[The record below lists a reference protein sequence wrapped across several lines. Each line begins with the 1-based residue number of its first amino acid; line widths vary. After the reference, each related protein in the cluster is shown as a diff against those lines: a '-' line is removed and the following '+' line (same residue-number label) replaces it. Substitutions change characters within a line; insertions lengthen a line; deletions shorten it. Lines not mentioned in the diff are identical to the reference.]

1 MNYIKDAKLI
11 DDNLQAPDI
20 DLIFTK
26 NKDIANR
33 KMSYRAFKV
42 YVLAVD
48 LFLNSVSLVEG
59 SFSKYCRKKGNI
71 SNWSF
76 WIYSQIDIWWAEV
89 SFTLVLSSQCQP
101 FDRNIVFQYLG
112 YDSREQS
119 TLWRSKPIYRSYR
132 GWIPWIVFT
141 SICSNFLAVI

>member
-11 DDNLQAPDI
+11 DDSLQAPDI

-71 SNWSF
+71 SN
-76 WIYSQIDIWWAEV
+76 
-89 SFTLVLSSQCQP
+89 
-101 FDRNIVFQYLG
+101 
-112 YDSREQS
+112 
-119 TLWRSKPIYRSYR
+119 
-132 GWIPWIVFT
+132 
-141 SICSNFLAVI
+141 